1 MRTSTQVVT
10 SARGLKNPVITTI
23 VRALLFGLL
32 LGGFFAAGFL
42 FRGIVPSLAA
52 TLPGHPSE
60 SPDQEAQ
67 YPLLAQAESLL
78 KDNYIKALPNQ
89 TTLEYGAIR
98 GLVATLNDK
107 LTFFIEPPVAA
118 SEANV
123 LAGQYGGIGVLVKRD
138 EAGRFVLYPF
148 RDSPATKAGVLD
160 GDILLKVNDNDVPL
174 TMQQD
179 AVDQMLRGEVK
190 DNNGVKIQV
199 RRLTNG
205 QEPGQVK
212 EFTIPFAVIEV
223 PSVIW
228 RTLAEEPTFGYIQI
242 LRFTNRTP
250 DELQQAITELRGA
263 GGKGIRALVLDMR
276 NNPGGLLEESIK
288 VASQFLPNDA
298 VILYED
304 SRTGEKTYKSANGAV
319 LTDLPMVVVVNQG
332 TASAAELVAG
342 ALKDNKRAV
351 LLGQKTYGKGSV
363 QLIFQL
369 SDKSS
374 LHVTT
379 AEFFPPGK
387 ATLNGVGIE
396 PDIPMIP
403 DQNGRDVELGE
414 AIRYLRDHTK

>member
-10 SARGLKNPVITTI
+10 SGRGLKNSVIATI
-23 VRALLFGLL
+23 VRALLLGSL
-32 LGGFFAAGFL
+32 LGGFFGAGFL

-52 TLPGHPSE
+52 NLPGRPGDM
-60 SPDQEAQ
+60 PGQEAQ

-78 KDNYIKALPNQ
+78 KDNYIKTLPSQ
-89 TTLEYGAIR
+89 TALEYGAIR
-98 GLVATLNDK
+98 GLIATLNDK

-118 SEANV
+118 SESNV
-123 LAGQYGGIGVLVKRD
+123 LAGQYGGIGVLLKRD

-148 RDSPATKAGVLD
+148 RDSPALKAGMLD
-160 GDILLKVNDNDVPL
+160 GDILLKVNDSDVPL

-199 RRLTNG
+199 RRLTDG

-242 LRFTNRTP
+242 MRFTNRTP
-250 DELQQAITELRGA
+250 DELGQAITELRGA
-263 GGKGIRALVLDMR
+263 DGKGIRALVLDMR

-288 VASQFLPNDA
+288 VASQFLPNDQ
-298 VILYED
+298 VVLYEET
-304 SRTGEKTYKSANGAV
+304 RTGEKDFKSANGAV

-342 ALKDNKRAV
+342 ALRDNKRAV

-369 SDKSS
+369 ADKSS

-387 ATLNGVGIE
+387 AALNGVGIE

-414 AIRYLRDHTK
+414 AIRYLRNQAK

>member
-1 MRTSTQVVT
+1 MRTSSNVVT
-10 SARGLKNPVITTI
+10 PGPELKNPVLATI
-23 VRALLFGLL
+23 VRALLLGLL
-32 LGGFFAAGFL
+32 FGGVFAAGFL
-42 FRGIVPSLAA
+42 FRGVVPSLAA
-52 TLPGHPSE
+52 SLPGQNGGTN
-60 SPDQEAQ
+60 DQDVQ

-78 KDNYIKALPNQ
+78 KDNYIKTLPDQ

-118 SEANV
+118 SESNV
-123 LAGQYGGIGVLVKRD
+123 LAGQYGGIGVLLKRD
-138 EAGRFVLYPF
+138 EQGNFALYPF
-148 RDSPATKAGVLD
+148 RDAPAAKAGLQD
-160 GDILLKVNDNDVPL
+160 GDILLKVNGNDVPL

-190 DNNGVKIQV
+190 DNNGVTIQI
-199 RRLTNG
+199 RRG
-205 QEPGQVK
+205 QNPGELK

-228 RTLAEEPTFGYIQI
+228 RALAEEPTYGYIQI

-250 DELQQAITELRGA
+250 DELKQAITELRGA
-263 GGKGIRALVLDMR
+263 DGKGIRAVVLDLR
-276 NNPGGLLEESIK
+276 NNPGGLLEESIQ
-288 VASQFLPNDA
+288 VASQFLPNDD
-298 VILYED
+298 VVLYED
-304 SRTGEKTYKSANGAV
+304 SRAGEKDFKAANGAV
-319 LTDLPMVVVVNQG
+319 LTDLPMVVIVNQG

-342 ALKDNKRAV
+342 ALRDNKRAI

-379 AEFFPPGK
+379 AEFVPPSK
-387 ATLNGVGIE
+387 APLNGVGID
-396 PDIPMIP
+396 PDVPMIP

-414 AIRYLRDHTK
+414 AIRYLQSHTK